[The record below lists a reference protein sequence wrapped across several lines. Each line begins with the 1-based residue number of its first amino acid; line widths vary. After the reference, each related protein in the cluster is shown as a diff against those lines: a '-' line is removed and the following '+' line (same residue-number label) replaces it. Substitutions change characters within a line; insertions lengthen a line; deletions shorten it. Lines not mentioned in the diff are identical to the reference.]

1 MSPEWELKESYR
13 NSSKYTGSISMR
25 CVKRFFRGV
34 CRRFFFWQQERKQ
47 KCHFHLLAQWL
58 LKETAFIFEKKKAL
72 KRSKDILKEVQKN
85 PFLLEI

>member
-1 MSPEWELKESYR
+1 MSNDFLEEFAED
-13 NSSKYTGSISMR
+13 
-25 CVKRFFRGV
+25 
-34 CRRFFFWQQERKQ
+34 FFFWQQERKQ